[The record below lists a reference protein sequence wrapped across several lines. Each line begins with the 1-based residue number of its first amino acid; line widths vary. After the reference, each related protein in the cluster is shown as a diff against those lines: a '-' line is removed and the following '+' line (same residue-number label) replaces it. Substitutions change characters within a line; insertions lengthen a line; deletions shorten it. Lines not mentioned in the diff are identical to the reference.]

1 MSFSMRNIDPLNRC
15 EVFKRIA
22 GYSVAP
28 LAAIVL
34 FIGTAFCQQ
43 PPAAND
49 SRASPVTGLVPDHAT
64 LSVENLE
71 VEASWYERVLG
82 FKVLRR
88 MDSNPDFINQQM
100 AIPGY
105 RIDLIRYKGSKR
117 PAPVDPLYLQ
127 QGWIHVVFH
136 VDNLA
141 TALSQL
147 QALHVQPKS
156 IGKDDKGDLISI
168 VLRDP
173 ENNEIEVRRAQQ

>member
-1 MSFSMRNIDPLNRC
+1 MFIPESGVKM
-15 EVFKRIA
+15 FKRIA
-22 GYSVAP
+22 GFLVVAG
-28 LAAIVL
+28 VL
-34 FIGTAFCQQ
+34 FIGTAFSQR
-43 PPAAND
+43 PPAGND
-49 SRASPVTGLVPDHAT
+49 AQESPVTGLVPDHAT
-64 LSVENLE
+64 LSVENLDL
-71 VEASWYERVLG
+71 EAAWYERVLG
-82 FKVLRR
+82 FKVVRK

-105 RIDLIRYKGSKR
+105 RIDLIKYKGSKR

-136 VDNLA
+136 VDRLD

-173 ENNEIEVRRAQQ
+173 ENNEIEIRRTQP

>member
-1 MSFSMRNIDPLNRC
+1 M
-15 EVFKRIA
+15 FKRIA
-22 GYSVAP
+22 GFFAASIVAGV
-28 LAAIVL
+28 LSIGAA
-34 FIGTAFCQQ
+34 FSQQ
-43 PPAAND
+43 PSAATD
-49 SRASPVTGLVPDHAT
+49 SQAPPITGLVPDHAT
-64 LSVENLE
+64 LSVENLA

-82 FKVLRR
+82 FKVFRK

-105 RIDLIRYKGSKR
+105 RIDLIKYRGSKR

-136 VDNLA
+136 VDSVA

-156 IGKDDKGDLISI
+156 IGKDDQGNPISI
-168 VLRDP
+168 LLRDP
-173 ENNEIEVRRAQQ
+173 ENNEIEVRRNQQ

>member
-1 MSFSMRNIDPLNRC
+1 M
-15 EVFKRIA
+15 FKRIA
-22 GYSVAP
+22 VFFAAPVVAGV
-28 LAAIVL
+28 LSIGAA
-34 FIGTAFCQQ
+34 FSQQ
-43 PPAAND
+43 PSAVNGSQAP
-49 SRASPVTGLVPDHAT
+49 PVTGLVPDHAT

-82 FKVLRR
+82 FKVFRR

-105 RIDLIRYKGSKR
+105 RIDLIRFKGSKR
-117 PAPVDPLYLQ
+117 PPRVDPLYVQ

-136 VDNLA
+136 VDNIA

-156 IGKDDKGDLISI
+156 IGKDDQGNPISI
-168 VLRDP
+168 MLRDP
-173 ENNEIEVRRAQQ
+173 ENNEIEIRRN